1 VWSPM
6 CRRGKKNVSLM
17 STSDLLFLYRA
28 RLRSRSVLVQELF
41 AAGGIAVGVAL
52 LFASQVAST
61 SLGRSISAF
70 TSEIAGSSRAI
81 QIQARGGEG
90 MSEGV
95 LNKVRVL
102 PGVEQTLPL
111 VEAQAS
117 VVGHHAR
124 ASVLLV
130 GANPHIARAG
140 GPLLKRFSAAQ
151 LTSEHAVAMPE
162 PLAQELDVGQLETIH
177 LQIGANEATTLLG
190 ATLEEADIGGL
201 ISSPVVLTNIR
212 YAQRLA
218 GMAGKLSR
226 IFVRPDRGREGQVR
240 SELASVARSVGANVE
255 PADYDGALFAVA
267 SAPARLAERLFAAIS
282 AIVAFV
288 FALTAM
294 LVTVPGRRRLIEDIR
309 PQGATRAIT
318 IQIVL
323 FDAAV
328 LAVFGCVAGLVLGD
342 VLSIGAFRSTPDYLS
357 FAFPVGN
364 DRVIEWQSVALSVGA
379 GFVAT
384 LVGVLW
390 PLRGVLRR
398 SFAEDELSPRADVR
412 HARVRTS
419 LVGLTLIGLTTL
431 LFARAPGQAVLASGT
446 LLLAMLCLLPQLF
459 DGLLSVFER
468 GQSRLGDAATA
479 LTVVEL
485 RAPRSRVR
493 SLAIAATAAIAL
505 FGVVQFQGAQGNL
518 QYGLD
523 ESARGIDANAATW
536 VTAAG
541 VANTFATTPFKVDLR
556 PLASTS
562 GVDQIGVYR
571 GGWLN
576 WGKRRLWVLAPPS
589 DVRYPLPTSQ
599 LLVGQIA
606 AATSRIR
613 GGGWAVLSQALADE
627 HDLRVGSTFVL
638 PSPRPITL
646 RVAALSTNLA
656 WPSGAVVMTSSD
668 YAQAWGSSDASAYL
682 VEGRPGTSPQ
692 MLRVSLEHALGAHS
706 GLVVETR
713 SERERRHFASSRA
726 GLSRL
731 TEIRILL
738 LIAAVLA
745 VAGAIAAM
753 IWQRRDQIAFI
764 KCDGYS
770 KRVLWQWLCWESTL
784 LVATG
789 SVIGATFGLYGQ
801 LIASH
806 YLATVTG
813 FPVVYTTAL
822 LPAVGSLALLTL
834 VTVAVLAV
842 PGYIIARTPAR
853 AASPAY

>member
-1 VWSPM
+1 
-6 CRRGKKNVSLM
+6 M
-17 STSDLLFLYRA
+17 SISDLLFLYRA

-41 AAGGIAVGVAL
+41 AAAGIAVGVAL

-61 SLGRSISAF
+61 SLGRSISEF
-70 TSEIAGSSRAI
+70 TNELVGSSRALE
-81 QIQARGGEG
+81 IQARGAEG
-90 MSEGV
+90 MPESV
-95 LNKVRVL
+95 LGEVRAL
-102 PGVEQTLPL
+102 PGVAQTLPL
-111 VEAQAS
+111 LESQVS
-117 VVGHHAR
+117 VVGPHGR
-124 ASVLLV
+124 ASVLLIGTDPRLARV
-130 GANPHIARAG
+130 GGA
-140 GPLLKRFSAAQ
+140 LLKRFSSAQ
-151 LTSEHAVAMPE
+151 LASERAVALPD
-162 PLAQELDVGQLETIH
+162 PLAQELGAGPLETIR
-177 LQIGANEATTLLG
+177 LQIGAHEVATLLG

-201 ISSPVVLTNIR
+201 VSSPVVLTNIG
-212 YAQRLA
+212 YAQELT
-218 GMAGKLSR
+218 GMAGRLSR
-226 IFVRPDRGREGQVR
+226 VFVRSGPGREGEVR
-240 SELASVARSVGANVE
+240 SELTRLAGTVSANVE
-255 PADYDGALFAVA
+255 PADYDGTLFAVA
-267 SAPARLAERLFAAIS
+267 SAPARLAEGLFAGIS

-288 FALTAM
+288 FALNAM

-309 PQGATRAIT
+309 PQGATRAIAL
-318 IQIVL
+318 QIVL

-328 LAVFGCVAGLVLGD
+328 LAVLGCGMGLVLGD
-342 VLSIGAFRSTPDYLS
+342 VLSVVFFRSTPNYLS

-364 DRVIEWQSVALSVGA
+364 DRVIEWQSVALGVGA
-379 GFVAT
+379 GVAAA

-390 PLRGVLRR
+390 PLRDVLRR
-398 SFAEDELSPRADVR
+398 SFVGEELTPRDDVR
-412 HARVRTS
+412 RGRVAAS
-419 LVGLTLIGLTTL
+419 LAGVALLGLTTL
-431 LFARAPGQAVLASGT
+431 LFARASGQAVLASAT

-459 DGLLSVFER
+459 SGLLNLFER
-468 GQSRLGDAATA
+468 GQWHLGSAATV

-485 RAPRSRVR
+485 RTPRGRVR

-518 QYGLD
+518 QRGLD
-523 ESARGIDANAATW
+523 DSARDIDANAETW

-541 VANTFATTPFKVDLR
+541 VANTFATTPFKLDRRALTR
-556 PLASTS
+556 AS
-562 GVDQIGVYR
+562 GVRQVGVYR

-589 DVRYPLPTSQ
+589 DARYPFPPSQ
-599 LLVGQIA
+599 LRVGELA
-606 AATSRIR
+606 AASSRLR
-613 GGGWAVLSQALADE
+613 RGGWAVLSQALADE
-627 HDLRVGSTFVL
+627 HDLRVGATFAL

-668 YAQAWGSSDASAYL
+668 YARAWGSSEASAYL
-682 VEGRPGTSPQ
+682 VQGASGTSPQ
-692 MLRVSLEHALGAHS
+692 ALRASVEHALGPHS

-713 SERERRHFASSRA
+713 SEREGRHYASSRA

-738 LIAAVLA
+738 LIAAILA

-753 IWQRRDQIAFI
+753 IWQRRDQVAFI

-770 KRVLWQWLCWESTL
+770 KGVLWRWLCWESAL

-789 SVIGATFGLYGQ
+789 GVIGAAFGLYGE

-806 YLATVTG
+806 YLASVTG
-813 FPVVYTTAL
+813 FPVVYTTAV
-822 LPAVGSLALLTL
+822 LPAVESLAQFTL
-834 VTVAVLAV
+834 VAVAVLAV